1 MARYVAGVTRTLLA
15 LTLLTGCGRKGLIGT
30 PVEEPMPAPEFT
42 VTAHTGETR
51 TRDDLLGKPTAM
63 WFYPAAATFG

>member
-1 MARYVAGVTRTLLA
+1 MITP
-15 LTLLTGCGRKGLIGT
+15 TLLTLSLLAGCGRNGLVGT
-30 PVEEPMPAPEFT
+30 LVDEPPPAPEFT
-42 VTAHTGETR
+42 ATAHTGETR